1 MSQLTELIDKTIHD
15 IKFNG
20 CKLPDSIIRLQLD
33 NIVACAKLE
42 EAIDRNQK
50 YLESLK
56 LDSAHGHGGN
66 DVPNVIGDMITE
78 PDYINPITN

>member
-15 IKFNG
+15 IQFNG
-20 CKLPDSIIRLQLD
+20 CTLPESIIRLQFD

-42 EAIDRNQK
+42 QNIESNQRF
-50 YLESLK
+50 LESIGT
-56 LDSAHGHGGN
+56 AFGNGGN
-66 DVPNVIGDMITE
+66 DRPNVIGDMITE